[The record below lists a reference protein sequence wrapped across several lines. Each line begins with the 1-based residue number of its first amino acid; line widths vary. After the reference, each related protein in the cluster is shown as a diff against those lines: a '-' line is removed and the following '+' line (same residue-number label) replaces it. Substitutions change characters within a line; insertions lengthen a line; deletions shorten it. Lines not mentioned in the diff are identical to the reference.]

1 MSLAEISKNILVK
14 PTEPIENR
22 DDRFRNILRRQFG
35 DHGIEIVAYQGF
47 VFMVIMLFIMTII
60 LTTLPM
66 NAANQ
71 TLFTLGTPQKYI
83 ARPTTTPAAIS
94 IR

>member
-1 MSLAEISKNILVK
+1 MTLAEISNNPLIK
-14 PTEPIENR
+14 PTEETNNR
-22 DDRFRNILRRQFG
+22 DDRFRTILRRQFG
-35 DHGIEIVAYQGF
+35 DHGLELIAYQGF
-47 VFMVIMLFIMTII
+47 IFLVVIVLFMTLM

-71 TLFTLGTPQKYI
+71 TLFTLG
-83 ARPTTTPAAIS
+83 RPKNTANPMTTVS